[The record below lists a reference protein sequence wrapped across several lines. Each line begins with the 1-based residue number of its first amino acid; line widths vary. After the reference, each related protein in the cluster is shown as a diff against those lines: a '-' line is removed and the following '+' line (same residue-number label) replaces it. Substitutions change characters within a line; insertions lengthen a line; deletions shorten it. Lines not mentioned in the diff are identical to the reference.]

1 LRTEIVPKNPDPEK
15 RKTMSTIIAV
25 SEDNFDDIVLNSE
38 LPVVV
43 DFWAPWCSPCKQ
55 LMPILDDTA
64 ETYAGEV
71 VVTKVNADENPAIIG
86 KYHVRGLPT
95 VILFSDGEERERF
108 SGLQTKSR
116 ISAFIDRNLGG

>member
-1 LRTEIVPKNPDPEK
+1 
-15 RKTMSTIIAV
+15 MSTIIAV

-71 VVTKVNADENPAIIG
+71 VVVKVNADENPAIIG

-116 ISAFIDRNLGG
+116 ISVFIDRNLGG

>member
-1 LRTEIVPKNPDPEK
+1 
-15 RKTMSTIIAV
+15 MSTIIAV
-25 SEDNFDDIVLNSE
+25 SEDNFDDMVLNSE

-71 VVTKVNADENPAIIG
+71 VVAKVNADENPDIVG
-86 KYHVRGLPT
+86 KYNVRGLPT

>member
-1 LRTEIVPKNPDPEK
+1 
-15 RKTMSTIIAV
+15 MSTIIAV
-25 SEDNFDDIVLNSE
+25 SEDNFDDLVLNSKV
-38 LPVVV
+38 PVVV

-64 ETYAGEV
+64 ETYQDEV
-71 VVTKVNADENPAIIG
+71 VIAKVNADENPEIVG

-116 ISAFIDRNLGG
+116 IAAFIDRNLGG